1 MKTRKASQGI
11 TLLCVSGPIPVLIQ
25 RRWQEKA
32 RTHPTSKC
40 FFCWV
45 SAAPAPQPPR
55 NKQRRQTAAGRK
67 GCPYHRSRTDRRMDG
82 HGAPR
87 TLPGGGHRR
96 SGPRLPLPGRPQPPP
111 RAASQ
116 GGGGAEEASPR
127 PRRLR
132 AGSEGG
138 ARLGA
143 PAKGPCPAP
152 CTQSQAQAPPRQPT
166 RRSNRVRAHHLHVKL
181 PTSIKS
187 LSN

>member
-55 NKQRRQTAAGRK
+55 NEQRRQTAAGRK
-67 GCPYHRSRTDRRMDG
+67 GCPYHRSRTDRQTDTEPPGPYLAVATGAPG
-82 HGAPR
+82 HGCRCLAA
-87 TLPGGGHRR
+87 R
-96 SGPRLPLPGRPQPPP
+96 SPP

-132 AGSEGG
+132 AGSEGE

-152 CTQSQAQAPPRQPT
+152 CTQSQAQTPPRQPT

-187 LSN
+187 PSN

>member
-1 MKTRKASQGI
+1 M
-11 TLLCVSGPIPVLIQ
+11 LIQ

-55 NKQRRQTAAGRK
+55 NEQRRQTAAGRK
-67 GCPYHRSRTDRRMDG
+67 GCPYHRSRTDRQMDG

-111 RAASQ
+111 PGPPHRAEAEPRRPRPGPPPQ
-116 GGGGAEEASPR
+116 GGQRG
-127 PRRLR
+127 
-132 AGSEGG
+132 GSEAQSPCQG
-138 ARLGA
+138 AMPGSLHSE
-143 PAKGPCPAP
+143 PGPDPPQAAHSAVKSG
-152 CTQSQAQAPPRQPT
+152 QS
-166 RRSNRVRAHHLHVKL
+166 S
-181 PTSIKS
+181 S
-187 LSN
+187 LTCEATHKHQISQ

>member
-11 TLLCVSGPIPVLIQ
+11 TLPCVSGPIPVLIQ

-55 NKQRRQTAAGRK
+55 NEQRRQTAAGRK
-67 GCPYHRSRTDRRMDG
+67 GCPHHRSRTDRRMDG

-111 RAASQ
+111 GPPHRAEAEPRRPRPGPAASGRAARGERGSEPLPRGHAQ
-116 GGGGAEEASPR
+116 LPALRARPR
-127 PRRLR
+127 PPPGSPLGGQI
-132 AGSEGG
+132 GSE
-138 ARLGA
+138 LI
-143 PAKGPCPAP
+143 
-152 CTQSQAQAPPRQPT
+152 TYM
-166 RRSNRVRAHHLHVKL
+166 
-181 PTSIKS
+181 
-187 LSN
+187 

>member
-11 TLLCVSGPIPVLIQ
+11 TLPCISGPIPVLIQ
-25 RRWQEKA
+25 RRWQEKT

-82 HGAPR
+82 HGAPW

-96 SGPRLPLPGRPQPPP
+96 SGPRQPLPGRPQPPP
-111 RAASQ
+111 GRLTGRRRSRGGLAPAPPPQ
-116 GGGGAEEASPR
+116 GGQRG
-127 PRRLR
+127 
-132 AGSEGG
+132 GSEARSPCQG
-138 ARLGA
+138 AMPGSLHSE
-143 PAKGPCPAP
+143 PGPDPPQAAHSAVKSG
-152 CTQSQAQAPPRQPT
+152 QS
-166 RRSNRVRAHHLHVKL
+166 S
-181 PTSIKS
+181 S
-187 LSN
+187 LTCEATHKHQISQ